1 MTFCFPFIRKKQKN
15 NKEIYLIILGLDNAG
30 KTTATRSIKGISSDL
45 VAPTIG
51 FDRIEF
57 SIDKYNINLYDLGG
71 GRNIRDIWQTYFAEV
86 HGVIFVVDSV
96 ASERLKEC
104 RMVLAKLLAHPSI
117 AGKPVLLLAN
127 KRDSADALDESEL
140 IDTLQLDDLVNQH
153 RCPCR
158 LERCCALLHPGKK
171 LDRAIRNGLRWL
183 LAYIESDLI
192 NLEARIRADV
202 SKQTREQAL
211 EREARRERVRLARER
226 RERMTEQ
233 AADAVHSNG
242 DIVFNEEI
250 PALPEEVCAVT
261 GDTKNSFVPSTMIK
275 VKGTDLNSR
284 ISRNVETLQEDN
296 VKRSRSSLPVC
307 PTPSSESVDYSE
319 HARRMSTRS
328 MNINPNLTMLLK
340 SSELRRQIAIACS
353 LELEPVAN
361 SEDTDITES
370 IKIEELDEPEIGG
383 TQQKEPVFQTVPSMN
398 GSINHSTQQNGSF
411 QSTDLCCLT
420 QNTDYSFPAPNDLPI
435 QSLNNARMDDK
446 HTGQIPYM
454 VDPLYGRGN
463 KKSPPESAMNETGLD
478 EIDVYSTYL
487 SVASSAK
494 RPSPLTRLFSPSIN
508 KLYPLPTNREKR
520 D

>member
-45 VAPTIG
+45 VVPTIG

-71 GRNIRDIWQTYFAEV
+71 GKNIRDIWQTYFAEV

-183 LAYIESDLI
+183 LAYIESDLT

-202 SKQTREQAL
+202 SKQAREQAL
-211 EREARRERVRLARER
+211 EREARRERVRLAKER
-226 RERMTEQ
+226 RERMAEQ

-242 DIVFNEEI
+242 DVALSEEI
-250 PALPEEVCAVT
+250 PALPEEVCVVT
-261 GDTKNSFVPSTMIK
+261 GDMKNSFAPSTMIK
-275 VKGTDLNSR
+275 VKKTDLDKR
-284 ISRNVETLQEDN
+284 ISRTVGTLQEDN

-307 PTPSSESVDYSE
+307 PTPSAESVDHNE
-319 HARRMSTRS
+319 RAPRMSTRS
-328 MNINPNLTMLLK
+328 MNTNPNLTMLLK

-353 LELEPVAN
+353 LELEPVINSAN
-361 SEDTDITES
+361 TDITES
-370 IKIEELDEPEIGG
+370 IQIEELDEPDFGG
-383 TQQKEPVFQTVPSMN
+383 TLQKETVFQTVPSMN
-398 GSINHSTQQNGSF
+398 GSVTQQNDLF
-411 QSTDLCCLT
+411 QSTDPSCLT
-420 QNTDYSFPAPNDLPI
+420 ENTEHSFPAPNDLPI
-435 QSLNNARMDDK
+435 QFLNNTKMDDK
-446 HTGQIPYM
+446 HTGQIPCM
-454 VDPLYGRGN
+454 VDPLYGRGH
-463 KKSPPESAMNETGLD
+463 KESPFKSAMNETGLE

-487 SVASSAK
+487 SVASSTK

-508 KLYPLPTNREKR
+508 KLYPLPGNRNKR